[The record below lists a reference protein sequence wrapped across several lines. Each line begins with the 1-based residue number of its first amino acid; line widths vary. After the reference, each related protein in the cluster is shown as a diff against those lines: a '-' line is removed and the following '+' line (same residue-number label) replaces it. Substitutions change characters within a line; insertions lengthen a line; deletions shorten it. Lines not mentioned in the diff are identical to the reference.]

1 MKKLLILGAALLSL
15 CAVGQTARAGGDD
28 RDYREYRNDR
38 EYRDYSRDDD
48 CPPPRHYEGRIVER
62 EYCPPP
68 VRVFLPPPPI
78 PFVYGRG
85 YYHHRHYRPHGYG
98 YYRPGIHVGIDF

>member
-28 RDYREYRNDR
+28 RYDRSDRSERYYSQDDNDDR
-38 EYRDYSRDDD
+38 
-48 CPPPRHYEGRIVER
+48 CPPRRCYEGRVVER

-85 YYHHRHYRPHGYG
+85 YYHHRHYRPYGYG
-98 YYRPGIHVGIDF
+98 YYRPGVHIGIGF